1 MFDTDC
7 ALWLIFKGMK
17 TIAVSEKAYTRLAS
31 WKAGRGDTFSAVI
44 ERLIPPKGTLPA
56 ALEAAASLP
65 ELPAREFKSLEKAVN
80 ATRRKLRPTW
90 K

>member
-1 MFDTDC
+1 VR
-7 ALWLIFKGMK
+7 

-31 WKAGRGDTFSAVI
+31 WKGGRDDTFSAVI
-44 ERLIPPKGTLPA
+44 ERLIPPKGTLAA

-65 ELPAREFKSLEKAVN
+65 KLSPREFESLEKAVN
-80 ATRRKLRPTW
+80 ATRRKLRPAW